1 MTDYTHCGRCN
12 LGDIFSHDY
21 SHLVIV
27 VADSGEV
34 LGADADGDFSRF
46 WFDEDGDLIDGDYDT
61 VMSVS

>member
-12 LGDIFSHDY
+12 LGAIYSHDH

-46 WFDEDGDLIDGDYDT
+46 WFNDDGELVDGDTDT
-61 VMSVS
+61 AHAIR